1 MEDLTTDD
9 AQEIEVVEP
18 QPEAALEVRTRL
30 QEVVERITLLGGSD
44 EQLAW
49 VKKEWA
55 DMQPDEQEALF
66 RANDA
71 VLGQQIRD
79 GQREAAE
86 EVASQSSTP
95 VTDAALREHAANVK
109 SQEDEDLELLG
120 LRVETIM
127 DQVGDDPECAYR
139 LHELE
144 AGAHQPRKTL
154 LAALAAIAW
163 PNGRD
168 MVVEGSQATSG
179 EDARDASGAS

>member
-1 MEDLTTDD
+1 MKDDDTTTADD
-9 AQEIEVVEP
+9 GEEIAEP
-18 QPEAALEVRTRL
+18 EPEQQLEVRTRL

-86 EVASQSSTP
+86 ELASQSSTP
-95 VTDAALREHAANVK
+95 VTDAALREHAEGVK

-120 LRVETIM
+120 LRIETIM
-127 DQVGDDPECAYR
+127 EQVGDDPEIAYR

-144 AGAHQPRKTL
+144 AAAHQPRKTL
-154 LAALAAIAW
+154 LAALEAIAW

-168 MVVEGSQATSG
+168 VVIEGNQASTD
-179 EDARDASGAS
+179 EDAASGAS